1 MGRGWERRSRL
12 PLIEL
17 RGRTALVIG
26 VGGIGTQVAQRAVAF
41 GMRVLAVD
49 PVDVPLHRDL
59 TYVGKPDELD
69 VILPDADVVF
79 SCVPRTPRTEGMLGK
94 PQFDLMKDGAY
105 VINVSR
111 GAIIDTDALVA
122 ALRSGKLA
130 GAGLDVTDP
139 EPLPSDHPLW
149 KMDNVIITPH
159 VAGQSDRIGERWT
172 RLFRDNI
179 VRFVTG
185 QPLRNVV
192 DKQLGY

>member
-1 MGRGWERRSRL
+1 M
-12 PLIEL
+12 IEL

-26 VGGIGTQVAQRAVAF
+26 VGGIGTQVAQRAAAF
-41 GMRVLAVD
+41 GMRVFAVD
-49 PVDVPLHRDL
+49 PKDAPLHRDL

-69 VILPDADVVF
+69 VLLPEADVVF
-79 SCVPRTPRTEGMLGK
+79 SCVPRTPRTEGMLGRA
-94 PQFDLMKDGAY
+94 QFDAMKKGAY

-122 ALRSGKLA
+122 ALLSGKLA

-139 EPLPSDHPLW
+139 EPLPNGHALW

-159 VAGQSDRIGERWT
+159 VAGQSDRIGERRM
-172 RLFRDNI
+172 RLYRENI

-185 QPLRNVV
+185 KPLRNVV